1 MPAHRETTPH
11 CLSRVVVQGTS
22 GSGKTTVSRALAN
35 VLGVACLELDGLYQQ
50 PDWTPLDIEEFRS
63 RVETFVDQP
72 RWVVDG
78 NYSHVRDILWPRATA
93 ILIIDLPKRIVMARV
108 IKRTVLRIL
117 RREVL
122 WNGNRESWRN
132 ALSLDP
138 MRNIILWSWNSHS
151 KYHDIVPREARE
163 AVGPDRVVVLTNTRD
178 VRRFLEAVATAP

>member
-1 MPAHRETTPH
+1 M
-11 CLSRVVVQGTS
+11 
-22 GSGKTTVSRALAN
+22 SRALAN
-35 VLGVACLELDGLYQQ
+35 ALGVACLELDGLFQQ
-50 PDWTPLDIEEFRS
+50 PDWTPLDVEEFRS
-63 RVETFVDQP
+63 RVGTFVDQA

-78 NYSHVRDILWPRATA
+78 NYSHVRDILWPEATT

-108 IKRTVLRIL
+108 IKRTILRIL

-132 ALSLDP
+132 ALSPDP

-151 KYHDIVPREARE
+151 KYHDVVPREARE

-178 VRRFLEAVATAP
+178 VRRFLEAVATDL